1 MAFTALLD
9 ANVLYS
15 APLRDLLLRLAVTDL
30 FRAKWSADI
39 HAEWMRNLAA
49 ARHDIPWARIE
60 SLRSQMDS
68 HVRDALVDGYAPLIS
83 SLTLPDPDDRHVLA
97 AAIHGR
103 VDLIVTCNLRDFPPA
118 ALAPFGIE
126 AQHPD
131 EFLCHQYDLAPD
143 LVCAVVREL
152 RGSLKKPP
160 LTVEQYLAMFEK
172 HGLHKFVTALRARAS
187 EL

>member
-39 HAEWMRNLAA
+39 HAEWMSSLAA
-49 ARHDIPWARIE
+49 ARPDIPRVRLD
-60 SLRSQMDS
+60 SLRSRMDS
-68 HVRDALVDGYAPLIS
+68 HVRDALVEGYAPLIP
-83 SLTLPDPDDRHVLA
+83 SLTLPDPGDRHVLA

-103 VDLIVTCNLRDFPPA
+103 ADLIVTYNLKDFPPE
-118 ALAPFGIE
+118 ALAPYGIE

-131 EFLCHQYDLAPD
+131 AFLSHQFDLAPD
-143 LVCAVVREL
+143 LVCTIIREL
-152 RGSLKKPP
+152 RIGLRNPP
-160 LTVEQYLAMFEK
+160 RTVEQYLAMLET
-172 HGLHKFVTALRARAS
+172 HSLWEFVTMLRIRARD
-187 EL
+187 L